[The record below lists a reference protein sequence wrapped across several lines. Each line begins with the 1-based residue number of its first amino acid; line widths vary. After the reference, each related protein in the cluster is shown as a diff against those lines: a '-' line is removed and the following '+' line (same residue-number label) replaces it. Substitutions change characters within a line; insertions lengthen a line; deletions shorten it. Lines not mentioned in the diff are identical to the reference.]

1 MAKNRVAPLNPVTIP
16 QLELLAAVTGAR
28 MAKHILTNLQCSDV
42 FYWSDSQIV
51 LNWLH
56 SSKKMKPFIGKRV
69 EEIKDLTQEFTWRY
83 CPTNDNP
90 ADLLSRGIS
99 ATNFGK
105 STKWINGPSWITNQ
119 THWPQWNRNESIV
132 LTTVDSDV
140 TNNNDSTQTLNTD
153 IGCSVID
160 ITRFNS
166 YSRLLR
172 VTAYVKRFL
181 YNCRR
186 KAEDR
191 KSGILS
197 PDELNKASIIWI
209 RVVQNNSYHD
219 VLESLKSNKSHHLIR
234 QLRLYLDDDGL
245 VRCGGRINNAPIPF
259 DTRFPYLVSGKHSF
273 TRLLIM
279 DTHRRNMHANKGTT
293 ITLLRQ
299 KYWIPSIRN
308 VVGNTLRKCVP
319 CKKVSGKAY
328 SSPDPPP
335 LPKDRMSDAAPF
347 TVTGV
352 DFTGAIHVKHNGR
365 DKKVYVCLFT
375 CANTRA
381 VHLEIVQD
389 LTEET
394 FLMAF
399 RRFISRKSLPRVMIS
414 DNGTTFVSAAEE
426 IRKLTESTLV
436 HQSLN
441 NYGTTW
447 KFIPKR
453 APWYGGFWERLIGL
467 TKNCLRKVLGR
478 AYVNYD
484 LLMTVITEIEAI
496 LNDRPLTYIGADVT
510 ELSPLTPSHLLYGR
524 RINSVLYPLQDTED
538 ENDNFFDMDTHRIL
552 NKEMDRRFQLI
563 EHFWKRWRQ
572 EYLTSL
578 REFHRASGSNS
589 QVIKVGDIVQ
599 VHDDSPRTTWKIAVV
614 EDLVY
619 GRDNLVRS
627 AVIRTSSGITNRPI
641 IKLYPLEVRQEDDR
655 DANDESSGDENDGP
669 CRDVNRIPRVAKI
682 KAKENIK
689 NWCKS

>member
-1 MAKNRVAPLNPVTIP
+1 ME
-16 QLELLAAVTGAR
+16 QHG
-28 MAKHILTNLQCSDV
+28 NLFQRE
-42 FYWSDSQIV
+42 
-51 LNWLH
+51 H
-56 SSKKMKPFIGKRV
+56 HG
-69 EEIKDLTQEFTWRY
+69 T
-83 CPTNDNP
+83 
-90 ADLLSRGIS
+90 AD
-99 ATNFGK
+99 
-105 STKWINGPSWITNQ
+105 
-119 THWPQWNRNESIV
+119 
-132 LTTVDSDV
+132 
-140 TNNNDSTQTLNTD
+140 
-153 IGCSVID
+153 
-160 ITRFNS
+160 
-166 YSRLLR
+166 
-172 VTAYVKRFL
+172 
-181 YNCRR
+181 
-186 KAEDR
+186 
-191 KSGILS
+191 
-197 PDELNKASIIWI
+197 
-209 RVVQNNSYHD
+209 
-219 VLESLKSNKSHHLIR
+219 
-234 QLRLYLDDDGL
+234 
-245 VRCGGRINNAPIPF
+245 
-259 DTRFPYLVSGKHSF
+259 
-273 TRLLIM
+273 
-279 DTHRRNMHANKGTT
+279 
-293 ITLLRQ
+293 
-299 KYWIPSIRN
+299 
-308 VVGNTLRKCVP
+308 
-319 CKKVSGKAY
+319 
-328 SSPDPPP
+328 
-335 LPKDRMSDAAPF
+335 
-347 TVTGV
+347 
-352 DFTGAIHVKHNGR
+352 
-365 DKKVYVCLFT
+365 
-375 CANTRA
+375 
-381 VHLEIVQD
+381 
-389 LTEET
+389 
-394 FLMAF
+394 
-399 RRFISRKSLPRVMIS
+399 
-414 DNGTTFVSAAEE
+414 
-426 IRKLTESTLV
+426 
-436 HQSLN
+436 
-441 NYGTTW
+441 
-447 KFIPKR
+447 
-453 APWYGGFWERLIGL
+453 FWERLIGL

>member
-1 MAKNRVAPLNPVTIP
+1 
-16 QLELLAAVTGAR
+16 
-28 MAKHILTNLQCSDV
+28 
-42 FYWSDSQIV
+42 
-51 LNWLH
+51 
-56 SSKKMKPFIGKRV
+56 
-69 EEIKDLTQEFTWRY
+69 
-83 CPTNDNP
+83 
-90 ADLLSRGIS
+90 
-99 ATNFGK
+99 
-105 STKWINGPSWITNQ
+105 
-119 THWPQWNRNESIV
+119 
-132 LTTVDSDV
+132 
-140 TNNNDSTQTLNTD
+140 
-153 IGCSVID
+153 
-160 ITRFNS
+160 
-166 YSRLLR
+166 
-172 VTAYVKRFL
+172 
-181 YNCRR
+181 
-186 KAEDR
+186 
-191 KSGILS
+191 
-197 PDELNKASIIWI
+197 
-209 RVVQNNSYHD
+209 
-219 VLESLKSNKSHHLIR
+219 
-234 QLRLYLDDDGL
+234 
-245 VRCGGRINNAPIPF
+245 
-259 DTRFPYLVSGKHSF
+259 
-273 TRLLIM
+273 
-279 DTHRRNMHANKGTT
+279 
-293 ITLLRQ
+293 
-299 KYWIPSIRN
+299 
-308 VVGNTLRKCVP
+308 
-319 CKKVSGKAY
+319 
-328 SSPDPPP
+328 
-335 LPKDRMSDAAPF
+335 MSDAAPF

-375 CANTRA
+375 CANICA

-496 LNDRPLTYIGADVT
+496 LNDDRPLTYIGADVT